1 MAVPILRLNI
11 DDNPRIIVKQDTTPI
26 TYTGWT
32 VNLVGSGGT
41 IVTGSGA
48 NWTIYSSV
56 PSGNTW
62 GSLSGSISNQT
73 DLWNILTGQ
82 TADILANTQCCTGNT
97 AAIDYHYS
105 QFTGFTDYFA
115 TLIIPAITGNTQD
128 ISDLS
133 GAFQNHTG
141 NTLIHFEKTDISY
154 NDLQDLPTLFS
165 GDYDDLTNKPDL
177 SIYLTGYTVTADD
190 VTGITASL
198 YAPII
203 HTHPYSGLTGLP
215 TLFSG
220 DYDDLTNKPDLSVY
234 QPVSGMSIYLTGVTW
249 NDVTNKPDLTLQ
261 ADFTGHT
268 SDLTIHYPQSGISI
282 TESQISDF
290 GDYALESDFT
300 GHTSDLTIHFV
311 QSGISITESQI
322 SDLQAYTLTGTTQAL
337 SDAFDTYTGTTAPAS
352 FLPITGLT
360 GYWNSGQTVDYVTG
374 YTPTL
379 EWGNIT
385 GSISG
390 QTDLWSYLSGGTG
403 GGTWGT
409 ITGDITGQT
418 DLVIYVNTAI
428 SAATSGMT
436 TSLSGLTDT
445 TITTPADNDILKYT
459 GGTWINE
466 AALNLFEYVDDLYML
481 RRSGD
486 TVVGI
491 PYSVM
496 TGATGAQGIQG
507 ESGLT
512 PTLVFTGVSIINY
525 SADYTSTGVTY
536 TVGVQAQSGITPTL
550 VFTGAS
556 VVNYSQVGTTYTLE
570 ISGQTGAQGIQG
582 APGSGATILISS
594 GNTICTYI
602 SGDTTGNTW
611 SVYSPPFP
619 LGMTGIT
626 VTTGVTW
633 TVPANVNRI
642 WVKLWG
648 AGGGGGTAASNNS
661 RGGGGGGAYSESIIS
676 VSSGQTFYAIVGG
689 GGTAGNNGGDTSFSG
704 STIISAGGGV
714 GTTTATGGNGGST
727 SGSGMIKIA
736 GQKGGNSIGAY
747 DGGHAGGGGGSPF
760 GGQGGQG
767 IGGANAGTAG
777 ANGNAGCFPAGGGSG
792 AAELTGTGGSGA
804 DGFILIYW

>member
-1 MAVPILRLNI
+1 MIVRLQ
-11 DDNPRIIVKQDTTPI
+11 DNPHIIVKPETYPI
-26 TYTGWT
+26 TVTGNTYYNFIASGET
-32 VNLVGSGGT
+32 VITQVQTGNLVD
-41 IVTGSGA
+41 V
-48 NWTIYSSV
+48 TIYN
-56 PSGNTW
+56 PSGSSATW
-62 GSLSGSISNQT
+62 GMIVGDINNQT
-73 DLWNILTGQ
+73 DLYAILTGH
-82 TADILANTQCCTGNT
+82 TADILANTACCTGNT
-97 AAIDYHYS
+97 ADIDYHYS
-105 QFTGFTDYFA
+105 QFTGLTQYIS
-115 TLIIPAITGNTQD
+115 TLIVPAITGNTQN
-128 ISDLS
+128 ILDLEN
-133 GAFQNHTG
+133 AFDTYTG
-141 NTLIHFEKTDISY
+141 T
-154 NDLQDLPTLFS
+154 
-165 GDYDDLTNKPDL
+165 
-177 SIYLTGYTVTADD
+177 TAP
-190 VTGITASL
+190 AQF
-198 YAPII
+198 AAKI

-215 TLFSG
+215 DLNAYALSGHTHSYNDLDDLPSLFSG

-234 QPVSGMSIYLTGVTW
+234 QPISGMSIYLTGVTW
-249 NDVTNKPDLTLQ
+249 NDVTNKPDLSVYQPVSGMSVYLTGVTWNDVTNKPDLTLQ
-261 ADFTGHT
+261 SDFTGHT

-282 TESQISDF
+282 TESQISD
-290 GDYALESDFT
+290 
-300 GHTSDLTIHFV
+300 
-311 QSGISITESQI
+311 
-322 SDLQAYTLTGTTQAL
+322 LQAYAL
-337 SDAFDTYTGTTAPAS
+337 QSAINTYTGTTAPAS

-360 GYWNSGQTVDYVTG
+360 GYWTSGQTVDYVTG

-385 GSISG
+385 GTISG
-390 QTDLWSYLSGGTG
+390 QTDLWSYISGTTG
-403 GGTWGT
+403 GAWGT

-611 SVYSPPFP
+611 SVYSPPMFIP
-619 LGMTGIT
+619 QGMTGIT